1 MGKKLNLIG
10 KRFGRLLVISES
22 NRRDDSVMW
31 NCICDCGKKV
41 VVSGTRMN
49 IGHVQSCGCLRK
61 EVSSKVA
68 TKVLMGKRFGKL
80 VVVEYVGSDKS
91 QKALWKCKCDCGNYK
106 IVMSG
111 LLVSGDTRSCGCLR
125 SKVGGDANTRF
136 YSCYCAMVYRCS
148 DLNNVSYKNYGGR
161 GIKCNW
167 DSYSAFKDDM
177 YESYLDHVERYGEK
191 DTTIERIDV
200 NGDYCKENCRWATQ
214 KEQSRNKRNTVYVYY
229 KGKKYCLADL
239 SRLLGITSYM
249 IKKNMKDGEYIDN
262 C

>member
-1 MGKKLNLIG
+1 M
-10 KRFGRLLVISES
+10 S
-22 NRRDDSVMW
+22 
-31 NCICDCGKKV
+31 
-41 VVSGTRMN
+41 
-49 IGHVQSCGCLRK
+49 RK
-61 EVSSKVA
+61 NDL
-68 TKVLMGKRFGKL
+68 TGQRFGKL
-80 VVVEYVGSDKS
+80 VVLEDVGRSK
-91 QKALWKCKCDCGNYK
+91 QGRVLWRCKCDCGK
-106 IVMSG
+106 ETVVGGTSLIV
-111 LLVSGDTRSCGCLR
+111 GDTRSCGCIKGNKKDIVGHRFGKLVAVNV
-125 SKVGGDANTRF
+125 VGGDANTRF

-191 DTTIERIDV
+191 DTALDRIDV